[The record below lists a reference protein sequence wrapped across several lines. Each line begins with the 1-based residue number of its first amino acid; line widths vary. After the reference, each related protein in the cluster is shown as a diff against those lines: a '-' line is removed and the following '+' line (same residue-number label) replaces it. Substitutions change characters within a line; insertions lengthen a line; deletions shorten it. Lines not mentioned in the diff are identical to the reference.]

1 MCAVLVCYELL
12 SCVCVYNAM
21 DGRMFTVHTAIS
33 LDGNYATT
41 DVWDNICNLDN
52 TA

>member
-1 MCAVLVCYELL
+1 MCVCV
-12 SCVCVYNAM
+12 CVCVYNAM